1 MNLSRSHRPHTSGKA
16 QLMTEGSIARQLI
29 LFALPLLVGN
39 LFQQLYNTVDS
50 IVVGNY
56 VSKTAL
62 AAVGSTDCIINTI
75 IGFFSGLSTG
85 AGVVISHNFGSGD
98 EKALHCTV
106 HTTIALTLLLSV
118 FFTIAGLLLSPFFL
132 RLMDTPEDVLPES
145 SRYLQIY
152 FAGVS
157 GLMLYNMG
165 SGILRAVGDSRRPL
179 YILIVCAVTNI
190 VLDLFFVVGLHAGV
204 AGVAC
209 ATIISQ
215 WVSAI
220 LVLVILTKETSS
232 YRLVW
237 KDLSIDKRT
246 TLSILRI
253 GFPAGLQMAVTS
265 FSNVFV
271 QSYINHFGSSCMAG
285 WTTYGKL
292 DKFCLLPI
300 QSIGLSVTT
309 FVGQNLGAGKMERAK
324 KGTSTAL
331 LIALLTAALLM
342 FPVIA
347 LAPALASLFNKDPDV
362 LAYGVRFIRL
372 MMPFY
377 FAICFNQI
385 YANALRGAGNSKAPM
400 IIMMGSFI
408 VFRQIYLFIISKCF
422 YSIIPVALG
431 YPFGWILCSIL
442 LLIYYHKVGLTV
454 RKTI

>member
-1 MNLSRSHRPHTSGKA
+1 MMFSGSKKQHSSGSA
-16 QLMTEGSIARQLI
+16 RLMTEGSIVKQLI
-29 LFALPLLVGN
+29 LFALPLLIGN

-62 AAVGSTDCIINTI
+62 AAVGSTDSIINTI

-85 AGVVISHNFGSGD
+85 AGVVISHNFGSRD
-98 EKALHCTV
+98 NEALHRTV
-106 HTTIALTLLLSV
+106 HTTIALTLILSI

-132 RLMDTPEDVLPES
+132 RMMATPDDVFPES
-145 SRYLQIY
+145 SQYLRIY

-165 SGILRAVGDSRRPL
+165 SGILRAVGDSTRPL
-179 YILIVCAVTNI
+179 YILIVCAITNI
-190 VLDLFFVVGLHAGV
+190 VLDLVFVLVLRLGVSGV
-204 AGVAC
+204 AY

-215 WVSAI
+215 WISAI
-220 LVLVILTKETSS
+220 LVLFILTKETHS
-232 YRLVW
+232 YKLTWR
-237 KDLSIDKRT
+237 DLCIDKAT

-300 QSIGLSVTT
+300 QSIGLSITT
-309 FVGQNLGAGKMERAK
+309 FVGQNLGAGKTDRAK
-324 KGTSTAL
+324 KGTTTAL
-331 LIALLTAALLM
+331 FIAIGAALLLM
-342 FPVIA
+342 FPVIVF
-347 LAPALASLFNKDPDV
+347 APLLASLFNKDPEV
-362 LAYGVRFIRL
+362 MNYGVRFIRL

-377 FAICFNQI
+377 IAVSFNQI
-385 YANALRGAGNSKAPM
+385 YANALRGSGNSTAPM

-408 VFRQIYLFIISKCF
+408 VFRQIYLFIISRCLNT
-422 YSIIPVALG
+422 ITAVALG
-431 YPFGWILCSIL
+431 YPFGWILCSL
-442 LLIYYHKVGLTV
+442 LLFIYYHKVGLHS
-454 RKTI
+454 KKQI

>member
-1 MNLSRSHRPHTSGKA
+1 MIFLLSRKQHSTRGA
-16 QLMTEGSIARQLI
+16 RLMTQGNIAKQLI
-29 LFALPLLVGN
+29 LFALPLLIGN

-85 AGVVISHNFGSGD
+85 AGVVISHNFGSRD
-98 EKALHCTV
+98 DKALHRTV
-106 HTTIALTLLLSV
+106 HTTIALTLVLSV

-132 RLMDTPEDVLPES
+132 RLMDTPADVFPES
-145 SRYLQIY
+145 SQYLRIY

-165 SGILRAVGDSRRPL
+165 SGILRAVGDSTRPL

-190 VLDLFFVVGLHAGV
+190 ILDLVFVLVLHLGVSGV
-204 AGVAC
+204 AY

-220 LVLVILTKETSS
+220 FVLTILTRETSA
-232 YRLVW
+232 YKLIW
-237 KDLSIDKRT
+237 KDLSIDKAT

-309 FVGQNLGAGKMERAK
+309 FVGQNLGAGKMDRAK
-324 KGTSTAL
+324 KGTTTAL
-331 LIALLTAALLM
+331 FIAISAALLLM
-342 FPVIA
+342 FPVI
-347 LAPALASLFNKDPDV
+347 LFAPTLASLFNRDPQV

-377 FAICFNQI
+377 IAICFNQI
-385 YANALRGAGNSKAPM
+385 YANALRGAGNSTAPM
-400 IIMMGSFI
+400 VIMMGSFI
-408 VFRQIYLFIISKCF
+408 VFRQIYLFIVSRCCNKITA
-422 YSIIPVALG
+422 VALG
-431 YPFGWILCSIL
+431 YPFGWILCSL
-442 LLIYYHKVGLTV
+442 LLFLYYHKVGL
-454 RKTI
+454 RSKKKI